1 MDTTVYL
8 VLGLFVFAALGMPI
22 SFVLI
27 LTSILM
33 FAALGNLKMMAIP
46 QNMVGGVDSFI
57 LMAVPLF
64 ILAGKVMNSGK
75 VTDRIF
81 NFASTLVGHIKGGL
95 GHVNILGSLIFA
107 GISGSAVADAAG
119 LGEVEIRAMQAR
131 GYDDRF
137 TAAITASSSVIGPIF
152 PPSVPMVI
160 YGGLTGVSVARLFM
174 GGAIPG
180 IVMAAFLMIAT
191 YLVAVRRGFPSEP
204 RATLRGVAHSFRS
217 AFFAILSPVI
227 VLGAIVTGIT
237 TPTEAAVVAVVYS
250 LTLGFFYRTLR
261 LRDLPRLFVETGIET
276 GVLMLIVAAVAIFSW
291 ILTYQMLPQALM
303 DFIFAYTKSPVVVIT
318 LLVILL
324 LILGCFMNPTPGLVV
339 SVPFVLPLAEELRI
353 DLVHLG
359 VLMVLV
365 LAIGLLT
372 PPVGLCV
379 FIVARIARVDCSIV
393 FRECTPYII
402 ALVLVSLLVAY
413 VPQVVLFIPNLLLG
427 KG

>member
-1 MDTTVYL
+1 MDTTLYF

-22 SFVLI
+22 AFVLI
-27 LTSILM
+27 LTSMLM
-33 FAALGNLKMMAIP
+33 FTAIGNMKMMAIP

-64 ILAGKVMNSGK
+64 ILAGKVMNTGK

-119 LGEVEIRAMQAR
+119 LGEVEIRAMRAR

-160 YGGLTGVSVARLFM
+160 YAGLTGVSVARLFL

-180 IVMAAFLMIAT
+180 IVMAAFLMAAT
-191 YLVAVRRGFPSEP
+191 YVIAVRRGFPSEP
-204 RATLRGVAHSFRS
+204 RASLREIARSLRS

-237 TPTEAAVVAVVYS
+237 TPTEAAVVAVLYS
-250 LTLGFFYRTLR
+250 LLLGFFYRTLR
-261 LRDLPRLFVETGIET
+261 LRDLPRLAVETGIET

-303 DFIFAYTKSPVVVIT
+303 DVIFGYTKSPVVVIT
-318 LLVILL
+318 LLVGLL

-339 SVPFVLPLAEELRI
+339 SVPFILPLAEGLGI

-379 FIVARIARVDCSIV
+379 FIVARIAQVDCSIV

-402 ALVLVSLLVAY
+402 TLVLVSLLVAY
-413 VPQVVLFIPNLLLG
+413 VPQVVLFVPNLLLG